1 MSIRIFEDSE
11 LYSSVKLK
19 SFPAQSNYLGMYSSW
34 LGGICTNPFF
44 MQVPIDDH
52 MVHRGDGIF
61 EAIKTYQGKVVLFQE
76 HWQRLQ
82 RSASMVS
89 LPMPIGFEDLK
100 EIFKALYPLA
110 KGADVLYRVFLSRGP
125 GGFTTNPYETIGT
138 QVYVVMTRFQPYSAE
153 KYQKGVSTKRSLVP
167 VKDSWL
173 AQAKTCN
180 YLHNVMMK
188 KEAVD
193 SKVDF
198 VLGFDEK
205 NQLAESST
213 ENVIIITTQNE
224 IVHPQLDRILNGC
237 TMKKIFELA
246 PALGLRPSIRAISEK
261 DIYEAQEVM
270 MAGTTLDVLP
280 VTSYE
285 GHPIGTGQP
294 GLFAQNLRTRLIG
307 TQLNSDFDLNLF

>member
-11 LYSSVKLK
+11 IYNSLKNK

-34 LGGICTNPFF
+34 LGGICTNPMY
-44 MQVPIDDH
+44 MQVPVDDH

-61 EAIKTYQGKVVLFQE
+61 EAIKTFQGKVVLCQE

-82 RSASMVS
+82 RSAQMIG
-89 LPMPIGFEDLK
+89 LPLPIGYEDLK
-100 EIFKALYPLA
+100 EIFKSLYKLA
-110 KGADVLYRVFLSRGP
+110 QGQDVLFRVFCSRGP
-125 GGFTTNPYETIGT
+125 GGFTTNPYESVGT
-138 QVYVVMTRFQPYSAE
+138 QVYVIMTRFIPYSAE
-153 KYQKGVSTKRSLVP
+153 KYVTGVSTKRSQVP
-167 VKDSWL
+167 VKDTWL

-205 NQLAESST
+205 NHLAESST
-213 ENVIIITTQNE
+213 ENILLITPENE
-224 IVHPQLDRILNGC
+224 IIHPSLERILHGC
-237 TMKKIFELA
+237 TMRKVFELA
-246 PALGLRPSIRAISEK
+246 SQVGLRTDIREITEA
-261 DIYEAQEVM
+261 DLFRAQEAL
-270 MAGTTLDVLP
+270 MAGTTIDVLP

-285 GHPIGTGQP
+285 GRSIGTGKP
-294 GLFAQNLRTRLIG
+294 GRYFQELRARLKT
-307 TQLNSDFDLNLF
+307 TQLESDLDLNLL